1 MKGDRTMKKIASH
14 YIAVLTGAA
23 ILFASCAVLTIDV
36 DVYKG
41 PLANHEDIQTEQMA
55 AMVIGA
61 KPLLVELRDI
71 LEANYMK
78 ALDKEMRFRQ
88 APPTLDEQTKKYT
101 VWGREN
107 LKTRLNLL
115 RNESWYKHKYV
126 PPDPTYYPKTN
137 SRFLYS
143 NADHVNNI
151 LSLYENRRP
160 EKLTDIIYKIVAR
173 YRKSYAILQPQDMKQ
188 DIALAMNIKKE
199 ATDDPNA
206 SKLLNTY
213 ERFLSDQ
220 RCNALRV
227 LKEILA
233 YLQKK
238 PPGQNSRL
246 ASFAKKYFQEKSE
259 KEALQ
264 NVTSAAQRLLAETEL
279 ADVCADEIF
288 GLKGELR
295 GQFVTRVKQI
305 AKAYLDCRTALEELW
320 LAIMN
325 GVVYVNSR
333 PVAGDEVSEDHTEF
347 TVGLV
352 KMSLEIIQ
360 PRYLAVLL
368 DVANKKKSISED
380 INDLA
385 VSLGKYPAAEPN
397 KPHSMWA
404 YFSMKY
410 FLEKKLKE
418 KPVET
423 AYRLMAIHEFCKS
436 ALDPEKASIKQR
448 VGKGDLGS
456 LGYKEGWRFGLVRAP
471 FEAAPEDD
479 QGFDESPLPW
489 YLSIFAWDDAVAEA
503 KPALSELDRI
513 LPVTLSECAKEIGYI
528 VEGAFAGGRLDEGL
542 ETLIEEYLEQ
552 AKVCDPNDKE
562 LRWARRRLSDALV
575 RFAQKL
581 LFVANNRSLISPPK
595 PDPGF
600 VPGTIRILFR
610 GLFAEWLTDPAGD
623 FALGGRPL
631 LEDTNKYTLILQAV
645 GNSIVVQAD
654 ALHQE
659 RKHRELLKS
668 HYEKEVAILADT
680 LDRMSPVNHNST
692 DISSIKDT
700 LSKYS
705 TAKDIRTAKDVRD
718 VWIELLEYEHDLA
731 LYYGETQRAK
741 EINNALKAA
750 RAKREGMIFIRPAM
764 AYLRTSFPAT
774 SLQSNPNLTWDNM
787 LGGHMMRSI
796 PFGPQIGEFL
806 NPDAK
811 RDARI
816 NAEIDK
822 QFWQNINRVRVA
834 GGGNTNYAVVKD
846 DIGNWYVKGYS
857 ANPEDVIKSARNLA
871 MFSLSAKMNTD
882 FLKRTNRDNGGLPST
897 DKSDANQTA
906 VERLYNKYKDQY
918 NSRTLTDRE
927 HLIELLKSE
936 MKSAIMQVWHQNDGL
951 NEDISRLENKLDAAI
966 ELHLK
971 KPADELKETENVTE
985 YGSKIISALHAI
997 RRFHN
1002 TLLTDVHNTITASAS
1017 DKLLRA
1023 EKSKATREV
1032 ELSKAKKIYSDFAI
1046 EKDMFAIDWN
1056 YKSAAAAEDPDN
1068 SVKKQLSDEAK
1079 DELDRAKAAFMRA
1092 EEEVE
1097 EKQAA
1102 VEAATNMFETTS
1114 IEFDTAVNAEER
1126 SIRDVTRIVRE
1137 KIVALIN
1144 SRIDSIKEYETAMMF
1159 IGESNKQ

>member
-1 MKGDRTMKKIASH
+1 MKKIASH

-41 PLANHEDIQTEQMA
+41 PLANHENIQTEQMA
-55 AMVIGA
+55 AMAIGA

-71 LEANYMK
+71 LEANYM
-78 ALDKEMRFRQ
+78 RFLLSENKLSRIPQ
-88 APPTLDEQTKKYT
+88 ALDEQSKYYLTCGRFDLKIRLTKL
-101 VWGREN
+101 RE
-107 LKTRLNLL
+107 LY
-115 RNESWYKHKYV
+115 WYRSEFV
-126 PPDPTYYPKTN
+126 PPDPNYYPKMK
-137 SRFLYS
+137 SRFLDS
-143 NADHVNNI
+143 NADNVNNI
-151 LSLYENRRP
+151 LYLYENREPNEPAKVYVKLRDDIDKTLSRYKESYDILRP
-160 EKLTDIIYKIVAR
+160 
-173 YRKSYAILQPQDMKQ
+173 PDMKE
-188 DIALAMNIKKE
+188 DIALAKRIKIS
-199 ATDDPNA
+199 APSDPNA
-206 SKLLNTY
+206 SKLLNAY
-213 ERFLSDQ
+213 HRFLSDQ
-220 RCNALRV
+220 RRDALRV
-227 LKEILA
+227 LEEIVK
-233 YLQKK
+233 YLQKS
-238 PPGQNSRL
+238 PDQNSRL
-246 ASFAKKYFQEKSE
+246 ASFAKKYFQEESE
-259 KEALQ
+259 TEALQ

-305 AKAYLDCRTALEELW
+305 AKAYLDSRTALEELW

-333 PVAGDEVSEDHTEF
+333 PVAGDEVSEERTEF

-368 DVANKKKSISED
+368 DKKSISED

-385 VSLGKYPAAEPN
+385 VSLGKYPAADPN
-397 KPHSMWA
+397 EPHSMWV
-404 YFSMKY
+404 YWSMKY
-410 FLEKKLKE
+410 FLGKKLEE

-423 AYRLMAIHEFCKS
+423 AYRLMAIHEFCKF
-436 ALDPEKASIKQR
+436 ALDPEKDSIKQY

-479 QGFDESPLPW
+479 QGL
-489 YLSIFAWDDAVAEA
+489 DDAVTET
-503 KPALSELDRI
+503 KPDKSGGLLVNGDTSTSDPNHLYAFANNIKYYGGGAL
-513 LPVTLSECAKEIGYI
+513 
-528 VEGAFAGGRLDEGL
+528 AGGRLNKGL
-542 ETLIEEYLEQ
+542 ETLIEEYLEL
-552 AKVCDPNDKE
+552 ANVCDPDEKE
-562 LRWARRRLSDALV
+562 LRWARKRLSDALV

-581 LFVANNRSLISPPK
+581 LFVANNRSLLSPPK
-595 PDPGF
+595 SDPGLIF
-600 VPGTIRILFR
+600 GTVLTLSR
-610 GLFAEWLTDPAGD
+610 GLFGEKFTNERIEWN
-623 FALGGRPL
+623 L
-631 LEDTNKYTLILQAV
+631 LEDTNQYTRILQAV

-654 ALHQE
+654 ALQQE
-659 RKHRELLKS
+659 RKHREQLKS
-668 HYEKEVAILADT
+668 HYKKEVAILADT
-680 LDRMSPVNHNST
+680 VSRMSPVHRDT
-692 DISSIKDT
+692 VGIKPVDE
-700 LSKYS
+700 LLHEGAS
-705 TAKDIRTAKDVRD
+705 AKDVRD
-718 VWIELLEYEHDLA
+718 VWIELLQYEHDLA
-731 LYYGETQRAK
+731 LYYGETQRAM
-741 EINNALKAA
+741 EIDNALKAA

-834 GGGNTNYAVVKD
+834 GGGKTNYAVVKD

-857 ANPEDVIKSARNLA
+857 ADPCDVIKSARNLA

-882 FLKRTNRDNGGLPST
+882 FLKRTNRDNGGQPST

-918 NSRTLTDRE
+918 NSRTRTDRDR
-927 HLIELLKSE
+927 LIELLKSE
-936 MKSAIMQVWHQNDGL
+936 MKSAIMQAWQQNDGL
-951 NEDISRLENKLDAAI
+951 NGSISRLENKLDAAI

-971 KPADELKETENVTE
+971 KPADELEETKDVTE
-985 YGSKIISALHAI
+985 HGSKIISALHAI

-1002 TLLTDVHNTITASAS
+1002 TLLADVHNTITASAR

-1023 EKSKATREV
+1023 EENKATREL
-1032 ELSKAKKIYSDFAI
+1032 ELSKAKEIYSDFAI
-1046 EKDMFAIDWN
+1046 EKDMTEIDWN

-1102 VEAATNMFETTS
+1102 LEAATNMFEATS

-1137 KIVALIN
+1137 KIVALIM
-1144 SRIDSIKEYETAMMF
+1144 SRIDSIKEYETAIMF

>member
-1 MKGDRTMKKIASH
+1 MKKIASH

-41 PLANHEDIQTEQMA
+41 PLANHENIQTEQMA
-55 AMVIGA
+55 AMAIGA

-71 LEANYMK
+71 LEANYM
-78 ALDKEMRFRQ
+78 RFLLSENKLSRIPQ
-88 APPTLDEQTKKYT
+88 ALDEQSKYYLTCGRFDLKIRLTKL
-101 VWGREN
+101 RE
-107 LKTRLNLL
+107 LY
-115 RNESWYKHKYV
+115 WYRSEFV
-126 PPDPTYYPKTN
+126 PPDPNYYPKMK
-137 SRFLYS
+137 SRFLDS
-143 NADHVNNI
+143 NADNVNNI
-151 LSLYENRRP
+151 LYLYENREPNEPAKVYVKLRDDIDKTLSRYKESYDILRP
-160 EKLTDIIYKIVAR
+160 
-173 YRKSYAILQPQDMKQ
+173 PDMKE
-188 DIALAMNIKKE
+188 DIALAKRIKIS
-199 ATDDPNA
+199 APSDPNA
-206 SKLLNTY
+206 SKLLNAY
-213 ERFLSDQ
+213 HRFLSDQ
-220 RCNALRV
+220 RRDALRV
-227 LKEILA
+227 LEEIVK
-233 YLQKK
+233 YLQKS
-238 PPGQNSRL
+238 PDQNSRL
-246 ASFAKKYFQEKSE
+246 ASFAKKYFQEESE
-259 KEALQ
+259 TEALQ

-305 AKAYLDCRTALEELW
+305 AKAYLDSRTALEELW

-333 PVAGDEVSEDHTEF
+333 PVAGDEVSEERTEF

-368 DVANKKKSISED
+368 DKKSISGD

-385 VSLGKYPAAEPN
+385 VSLGKYPAADPN
-397 KPHSMWA
+397 EPHSMWV
-404 YFSMKY
+404 YWSMKY
-410 FLEKKLKE
+410 FLGKKLEE

-423 AYRLMAIHEFCKS
+423 AYRLMAIHEFCKF
-436 ALDPEKASIKQR
+436 ALDPEKDSIKQY

-479 QGFDESPLPW
+479 QGL
-489 YLSIFAWDDAVAEA
+489 DDAVTET
-503 KPALSELDRI
+503 KPDKSGGLLVNGDTSTSDPNHLYAFANNIKYYGGGAL
-513 LPVTLSECAKEIGYI
+513 
-528 VEGAFAGGRLDEGL
+528 AGGRLNKGL
-542 ETLIEEYLEQ
+542 ETLIEEYLEL
-552 AKVCDPNDKE
+552 ANVCDPDEKE
-562 LRWARRRLSDALV
+562 LRWARKRLSDALV

-581 LFVANNRSLISPPK
+581 LFVANNRSLLSPPK
-595 PDPGF
+595 SDPGLIF
-600 VPGTIRILFR
+600 GTVLTLSR
-610 GLFAEWLTDPAGD
+610 GLFGEKFTNERIEWN
-623 FALGGRPL
+623 L
-631 LEDTNKYTLILQAV
+631 LEDTNQYTRILQAV

-654 ALHQE
+654 ALQQE
-659 RKHRELLKS
+659 RKHREQLKS
-668 HYEKEVAILADT
+668 HYKKEVAILADT
-680 LDRMSPVNHNST
+680 VSRMSPVHRDT
-692 DISSIKDT
+692 VGIKPVDE
-700 LSKYS
+700 LLHEGAS
-705 TAKDIRTAKDVRD
+705 AKDVRD
-718 VWIELLEYEHDLA
+718 VWIELLQYEHDLA

-741 EINNALKAA
+741 EIDNALKAA

-834 GGGNTNYAVVKD
+834 GGGKTNYAVVKD

-857 ANPEDVIKSARNLA
+857 ADPCDVIKSARNLA

-882 FLKRTNRDNGGLPST
+882 FLKRTNRDNGGQPST

-918 NSRTLTDRE
+918 NSRTRTDRDR
-927 HLIELLKSE
+927 LIELLKSE
-936 MKSAIMQVWHQNDGL
+936 MKSAIMQAWQQNDGL
-951 NEDISRLENKLDAAI
+951 NGSISRLENKLDAAI

-971 KPADELKETENVTE
+971 KPADELEETKDVTE
-985 YGSKIISALHAI
+985 HGSKIISALHAI

-1002 TLLTDVHNTITASAS
+1002 TLLADVHNTITASAR

-1023 EKSKATREV
+1023 EENKATREL
-1032 ELSKAKKIYSDFAI
+1032 ELSKAKEIYSDFAI
-1046 EKDMFAIDWN
+1046 EKDMTEIDWN

-1102 VEAATNMFETTS
+1102 VEAATNMFEATS

-1137 KIVALIN
+1137 KIVALIM
-1144 SRIDSIKEYETAMMF
+1144 SRIDSIKEYETAIMF

>member
-1 MKGDRTMKKIASH
+1 MKKIASH

-41 PLANHEDIQTEQMA
+41 PLANHENIQTEQMA
-55 AMVIGA
+55 AMAIGA

-71 LEANYMK
+71 LEANYM
-78 ALDKEMRFRQ
+78 RFLLSENKLSRIPQ
-88 APPTLDEQTKKYT
+88 ALDEQSKYYLTCGRFDLKIRLTKL
-101 VWGREN
+101 RE
-107 LKTRLNLL
+107 LY
-115 RNESWYKHKYV
+115 WYRSEFV
-126 PPDPTYYPKTN
+126 PPDPNYYPKMK
-137 SRFLYS
+137 SRFLDS
-143 NADHVNNI
+143 NADNVNNI
-151 LSLYENRRP
+151 LYLYENREPNEPAKVYVKLRDDIDKTLSRYKESYDILRP
-160 EKLTDIIYKIVAR
+160 
-173 YRKSYAILQPQDMKQ
+173 PDMKE
-188 DIALAMNIKKE
+188 DIALAKRIKIS
-199 ATDDPNA
+199 APSDPNA
-206 SKLLNTY
+206 SKLLNAY
-213 ERFLSDQ
+213 HRFLSDQ
-220 RCNALRV
+220 RRDALRV
-227 LKEILA
+227 LEEIVK
-233 YLQKK
+233 YLQKS
-238 PPGQNSRL
+238 PDQNSRL
-246 ASFAKKYFQEKSE
+246 ASFAKKYFQEESE
-259 KEALQ
+259 TEALQ

-305 AKAYLDCRTALEELW
+305 AKAYLDSRTALEELW

-333 PVAGDEVSEDHTEF
+333 PVAGDEVSEERTEF

-368 DVANKKKSISED
+368 DKKSISED

-385 VSLGKYPAAEPN
+385 VSLGKYPAADPN
-397 KPHSMWA
+397 EPHSMWV
-404 YFSMKY
+404 YWSMKY
-410 FLEKKLKE
+410 FLGKKLEE

-423 AYRLMAIHEFCKS
+423 AYRLMAIHEFCKF
-436 ALDPEKASIKQR
+436 ALDPEKDSIKQY

-479 QGFDESPLPW
+479 QGL
-489 YLSIFAWDDAVAEA
+489 DDAVTET
-503 KPALSELDRI
+503 KPDKSGGLLVNGDTSTSDPNHLYAFANNIKYYGGGAL
-513 LPVTLSECAKEIGYI
+513 
-528 VEGAFAGGRLDEGL
+528 AGGRLNKGL
-542 ETLIEEYLEQ
+542 ETLIEEYLEL
-552 AKVCDPNDKE
+552 ANVCDPDEKE
-562 LRWARRRLSDALV
+562 LRWARKRLSDALV

-581 LFVANNRSLISPPK
+581 LFVANNRSLLSPPK
-595 PDPGF
+595 SDPGLIF
-600 VPGTIRILFR
+600 GTVLTLSR
-610 GLFAEWLTDPAGD
+610 GLFGEKFTNERIEWN
-623 FALGGRPL
+623 L
-631 LEDTNKYTLILQAV
+631 LEDTNQYTRILQAV

-654 ALHQE
+654 ALQQE
-659 RKHRELLKS
+659 RKHREQLKS
-668 HYEKEVAILADT
+668 HYKKEVAILADT
-680 LDRMSPVNHNST
+680 VSRMSPVHRDT
-692 DISSIKDT
+692 VGIKPVDE
-700 LSKYS
+700 LLHEGAS
-705 TAKDIRTAKDVRD
+705 AKDVRD
-718 VWIELLEYEHDLA
+718 VWIELLQYEHDLA
-731 LYYGETQRAK
+731 LYYGETQRAM
-741 EINNALKAA
+741 EIDNALKAA

-834 GGGNTNYAVVKD
+834 GGGKTNYAVVKD

-857 ANPEDVIKSARNLA
+857 ADPCDVIKSARNLA

-882 FLKRTNRDNGGLPST
+882 FLKRTNRDNGGQPST

-918 NSRTLTDRE
+918 NSRTRTDRDR
-927 HLIELLKSE
+927 LIELLKSE
-936 MKSAIMQVWHQNDGL
+936 MKSAIMQAWQQNDGL
-951 NEDISRLENKLDAAI
+951 NGSISRLENELDASI

-971 KPADELKETENVTE
+971 KPADELEETKDVTE
-985 YGSKIISALHAI
+985 HGSKIISALHAI

-1002 TLLTDVHNTITASAS
+1002 TLLADVHNTITASAR
-1017 DKLLRA
+1017 DKLLQA
-1023 EKSKATREV
+1023 EKNKATREV
-1032 ELSKAKKIYSDFAI
+1032 ELSKAKEIYSDFAI
-1046 EKDMFAIDWN
+1046 EKDMTEIDWS

-1079 DELDRAKAAFMRA
+1079 DELDRARAAFMRA

-1137 KIVALIN
+1137 KIVALIM
-1144 SRIDSIKEYETAMMF
+1144 SRIDSIKEYETAIMF

>member
-1 MKGDRTMKKIASH
+1 MKKIASH

-41 PLANHEDIQTEQMA
+41 PLANHENIQTEQMA
-55 AMVIGA
+55 AMAIGA

-71 LEANYMK
+71 LEANYM
-78 ALDKEMRFRQ
+78 RFLLSENKLSRIPQ
-88 APPTLDEQTKKYT
+88 ALDEQSKYYLTCGRFDLKIRLTKL
-101 VWGREN
+101 RE
-107 LKTRLNLL
+107 LY
-115 RNESWYKHKYV
+115 WYRSEFV
-126 PPDPTYYPKTN
+126 PPDPNYYPKMK
-137 SRFLYS
+137 SRFLDS
-143 NADHVNNI
+143 NADNVNNI
-151 LSLYENRRP
+151 LYLYENREPNEPAKVYVKLRDDIDKTLSRYKESYDILRP
-160 EKLTDIIYKIVAR
+160 
-173 YRKSYAILQPQDMKQ
+173 PDMKE
-188 DIALAMNIKKE
+188 DIALAKRIKIS
-199 ATDDPNA
+199 APSDPNA
-206 SKLLNTY
+206 SKLLNAY
-213 ERFLSDQ
+213 HRFLSDQ
-220 RCNALRV
+220 RRDALRV
-227 LKEILA
+227 LEEIVK
-233 YLQKK
+233 YLQKS
-238 PPGQNSRL
+238 PDQNSRL
-246 ASFAKKYFQEKSE
+246 ASFAKKYFQEESE
-259 KEALQ
+259 TEALQ

-305 AKAYLDCRTALEELW
+305 AKAYLDSRTALEELW

-333 PVAGDEVSEDHTEF
+333 PVAGDEVSEERTEF

-368 DVANKKKSISED
+368 DKKSISED

-385 VSLGKYPAAEPN
+385 VSLGKYPAADPN
-397 KPHSMWA
+397 EPHSMWV
-404 YFSMKY
+404 YWSMKY
-410 FLEKKLKE
+410 FLGKKLEE

-423 AYRLMAIHEFCKS
+423 AYRLMAIHEFCKF
-436 ALDPEKASIKQR
+436 ALDPEKDSIKQY

-479 QGFDESPLPW
+479 QGL
-489 YLSIFAWDDAVAEA
+489 DDAVTEAEPA
-503 KPALSELDRI
+503 KSGGLLVNGDTSTSDPNHLYAFANNIKYYGGGAL
-513 LPVTLSECAKEIGYI
+513 
-528 VEGAFAGGRLDEGL
+528 AGGRLNKGL
-542 ETLIEEYLEQ
+542 ETLIEEYLEL
-552 AKVCDPNDKE
+552 ANVCDPDEKE
-562 LRWARRRLSDALV
+562 LRWARKRLSDALV

-581 LFVANNRSLISPPK
+581 LFVANNRSLLSPPK
-595 PDPGF
+595 SDPGLIF
-600 VPGTIRILFR
+600 GTVLTLSR
-610 GLFAEWLTDPAGD
+610 GLFGEKFTNERIEWN
-623 FALGGRPL
+623 L
-631 LEDTNKYTLILQAV
+631 LEDTNQYTRILQAV

-654 ALHQE
+654 ALQQE
-659 RKHRELLKS
+659 RKHREQLKS
-668 HYEKEVAILADT
+668 HYKKEVAILADT
-680 LDRMSPVNHNST
+680 VSRMSPVHRDT
-692 DISSIKDT
+692 VGIKPVDE
-700 LSKYS
+700 LLHEGAS
-705 TAKDIRTAKDVRD
+705 AKDVRD

-741 EINNALKAA
+741 EIDNALKAA

-787 LGGHMMRSI
+787 LGDHMMRSI

-834 GGGNTNYAVVKD
+834 GGGKTNYAVVKD

-857 ANPEDVIKSARNLA
+857 ADPCDVIKSARNLA

-882 FLKRTNRDNGGLPST
+882 FLKRTNRDNGGQPST

-918 NSRTLTDRE
+918 NSRTRTDRDR
-927 HLIELLKSE
+927 LIELLKSE
-936 MKSAIMQVWHQNDGL
+936 MKSAIMQAWQQNDGL
-951 NEDISRLENKLDAAI
+951 NGSISRLENKLDAAI

-971 KPADELKETENVTE
+971 KPADELEETKDVTE
-985 YGSKIISALHAI
+985 HGSKIISALHAI

-1002 TLLTDVHNTITASAS
+1002 TLLADVHNTITASAR

-1023 EKSKATREV
+1023 EENKATREL
-1032 ELSKAKKIYSDFAI
+1032 ELSKAKEIYSDFAI
-1046 EKDMFAIDWN
+1046 EKDMTEIDWN

-1102 VEAATNMFETTS
+1102 LEAATNMFEATS

-1137 KIVALIN
+1137 KIVALIM
-1144 SRIDSIKEYETAMMF
+1144 SRIDSIKEYETAIMF